1 MEPKDI
7 PLSAE
12 MSKVFDSSLNAQI
25 ALKLVRLGF
34 PVFPCNSGRLDP
46 KRVKAPLVANGFY
59 SATLD
64 VPQLSYW
71 WSKWPDAL
79 VGIPT
84 GGTSGISV
92 LDGDVDKKTGENIG
106 EQQIVSLGLS
116 HSRALVVNTPS
127 GGIHY
132 YFRHVDGVRSSTGKI
147 ASHIDVRG
155 DGGYTIAPENVLPD
169 GRKYQYEKIT
179 LYEAIIDASL
189 PNFPV
194 RTVKE
199 LAQPAPSPTPTPSR
213 PDLANNGMEQT
224 RATEAETLRFLSEA
238 LKLAPN
244 DLDREDWVK
253 LAASLKVEFDE
264 TLRDEFLDY
273 SLRYVKGDC
282 TTKEATHVW
291 NSAIPHTVTSVAP
304 ALSLLKSRMAEDA
317 WKVLWKNIFSQRDA
331 ENVPQIKTSEI
342 NATPAKEVRENQI
355 DPVDLW
361 DKFAPPELPRG
372 LLPKIIEEFAVL
384 NGKQMG
390 ADPAGLAMG
399 AVVTCAAAI
408 PDQVRLKVKQHDDWF
423 ESARIW
429 SALVGPPS
437 TKKSPIIDRAT
448 AALSKLDVKMM
459 ATWLESIRKFDAL
472 DVEEKKGKQR
482 PKQTRLRLEDTTVE
496 AAQQVLE
503 GSPWGILMLQDELS
517 GFFGA
522 MDKYNGGKGAQA
534 DRAFWLRS
542 YNGGNYAVNRV
553 SRGAAIIHN
562 VSVSML
568 GGIQP
573 EPIRKIAGDAI
584 DDGLLQ
590 RLFPILLDTASIGVD
605 EPMPPINQDY
615 EKLIGWLRKL
625 IPHGIAQDGYWSFSA
640 DAQLIRRELE
650 AQHLSLQTLENIN
663 RKLASHIGKYDGL
676 FARLCLIWHFVE
688 YFDPTSTKCSK
699 SAIPIE
705 ISGATAKRVAGFL
718 HEFLLPHA
726 LAFYSGVLSL
736 SDEHDR
742 LQSLA
747 GYILAR
753 HLEVVKNRHV
763 QRGDRQMRGLKDHEI
778 RVIFEQLEAL
788 GWLKRVDPP
797 KPSSPPHWH
806 VNPVVHIKFEA
817 RANQERKRRQ
827 ETQKVIQEIVRKDRL

>member
-1 MEPKDI
+1 MAPHDI
-7 PLSAE
+7 SLPYGMKPSEIATKLIANGYLPCPLQPRSKAITVPNWTRRTFLPEDFGPDRGVGLKTGNGLVALDIDVYDATMAE
-12 MSKVFDSSLNAQI
+12 E
-25 ALKLVRLGF
+25 LVRVAVDIFGPTLIREGQSPKKALLYRSYALNQKFEIRLNKTQMTPDKKSNKIELLSLGQQVVVAAIH
-34 PVFPCNSGRLDP
+34 PETGLPYKWLGEAPWMSSG
-46 KRVKAPLVANGFY
+46 V
-59 SATLD
+59 TLD
-64 VPQLSYW
+64 DLPEITKDKWSSFQAALSDVA
-71 WSKWPDAL
+71 DAL
-79 VGIPT
+79 
-84 GGTSGISV
+84 
-92 LDGDVDKKTGENIG
+92 
-106 EQQIVSLGLS
+106 
-116 HSRALVVNTPS
+116 
-127 GGIHY
+127 
-132 YFRHVDGVRSSTGKI
+132 
-147 ASHIDVRG
+147 
-155 DGGYTIAPENVLPD
+155 
-169 GRKYQYEKIT
+169 
-179 LYEAIIDASL
+179 
-189 PNFPV
+189 
-194 RTVKE
+194 
-199 LAQPAPSPTPTPSR
+199 PSPSPVPAR
-213 PDLANNGMEQT
+213 PDLGNNGMEQT
-224 RATEAETLRFLSEA
+224 RATEAETLSFLSEA

-244 DLDREDWVK
+244 DLDRAEWVK
-253 LAASLKVEFDE
+253 LAASLKVEFGD
-264 TLRDEFLDY
+264 TLRDEFLAY

-304 ALSLLKSRMAEDA
+304 ALSLLKGQMAEDA
-317 WKVLWKNIFSQRDA
+317 WKVLWRNIFKQRDA
-331 ENVPQIKTSEI
+331 ENVPHITSPEM
-342 NATPAKEVRENQI
+342 NETRPKEVHEKQI

-361 DKFAPPELPRG
+361 DKFDPPELPRG
-372 LLPKIIEEFAVL
+372 LLPKIIEDFAVL
-384 NGKQMG
+384 NGNQMG

-472 DVEEKKGKQR
+472 DAEEKKGKQR

-553 SRGAAIIHN
+553 TRGAAIIHN

-573 EPIRKIAGDAI
+573 EPIRKIAGDAV

-625 IPHGIAQDGYWSFSA
+625 IPHGISQDGYWSFSA

-747 GYILAR
+747 GYILA
-753 HLEVVKNRHV
+753 HKLEVVKNRHMH
-763 QRGDRQMRGLKDHEI
+763 RGDRQMRKLTDREI
-778 RVIFEQLEAL
+778 RVVFEQLEAL
-788 GWLKRVDPP
+788 GWLERLDPP

>member
-7 PLSAE
+7 SLSAE
-12 MSKVFDSSLNAQI
+12 MSRVFESSLNAQI

-34 PVFPCNSGRLDP
+34 PVFPCNSGRSNP
-46 KRVKAPLVANGFY
+46 KKVKTPLVAHGFK
-59 SATLD
+59 SATSVLE
-64 VPQLSYW
+64 QIYRW
-71 WSKWPDAL
+71 WHKWPDAL

-84 GGTSGISV
+84 GEISGISV
-92 LDGDVDKKTGENIG
+92 LDGDVDKTTGENIG
-106 EQQIVSLGLS
+106 EQQIVSLGLVCP
-116 HSRALVVNTPS
+116 RAIIVRTPS
-127 GGIHY
+127 GGVHY
-132 YFRHVDGVRSSTGKI
+132 YFRHIEGVNSSTRKI

-155 DGGYTIAPENVLPD
+155 DGGYVIAPESVLPD
-169 GRKYQYEKIT
+169 GREYRYDKIT

-189 PNFPV
+189 PHFPFRKV
-194 RTVKE
+194 GE
-199 LAQPAPSPTPTPSR
+199 LTQLSPSITPTPPR
-213 PDLANNGMEQT
+213 QVMAHKGMEQT
-224 RATEAETLRFLSEA
+224 QATQAETLRFLSEA

-244 DLDREDWVK
+244 DLDREEWVK
-253 LAASLKVEFDE
+253 LAASLKVEFDD
-264 TLRDEFLDY
+264 TLRDEFLAY

-282 TTKEATHVW
+282 TTNEATHVW
-291 NSAIPHTVTSVAP
+291 NSAIPHTVSSVAP
-304 ALSLLKSRMAEDA
+304 ALSLLKSRMGEGT
-317 WKVLWKNIFSQRDA
+317 WQELWKNIFNQRDGG
-331 ENVPQIKTSEI
+331 NIPHTTSPVMNE
-342 NATPAKEVRENQI
+342 TPPKEVHEKQI

-361 DKFAPPELPRG
+361 NKFAPPELPRG
-372 LLPKIIEEFAVL
+372 VLPKIIEEFAVL

-423 ESARIW
+423 ESPRIW

-437 TKKSPIIDRAT
+437 TKKTPIIDRAT

-459 ATWLESIRKFDAL
+459 ANWLERVRKFDAL
-472 DVEEKKGKQR
+472 SAEEKKGKQR

-553 SRGAAIIHN
+553 TRGAAIIHN

-573 EPIRKIAGDAI
+573 EPIRKIAGDSV

-590 RLFPILLDTASIGVD
+590 RLFPILLRTASIGVD
-605 EPMPPINQDY
+605 EPMPPINQEY
-615 EKLIGWLRKL
+615 EKLIRWLRKI
-625 IPHGIAQDGYWSFSA
+625 IPHGIAKDEYWSFSTE
-640 DAQLIRRELE
+640 AQSVRRKLE
-650 AQHLSLQTLENIN
+650 AKHLSLQSLERIN

-676 FARLCLIWHFVE
+676 FARLCLVWHFVE
-688 YFDPTSTKCSK
+688 HFEPTVNQCYSSI
-699 SAIPIE
+699 IPKE
-705 ISGATAKRVAGFL
+705 ITGATAQRVADFL

-736 SDEHDR
+736 SDDHDR

-753 HLEVVKNRHV
+753 RLEVVKNRDV

-817 RANQERKRRQ
+817 RGSQERKRRK

>member
-1 MEPKDI
+1 MI
-7 PLSAE
+7 
-12 MSKVFDSSLNAQI
+12 
-25 ALKLVRLGF
+25 
-34 PVFPCNSGRLDP
+34 
-46 KRVKAPLVANGFY
+46 
-59 SATLD
+59 
-64 VPQLSYW
+64 
-71 WSKWPDAL
+71 
-79 VGIPT
+79 
-84 GGTSGISV
+84 
-92 LDGDVDKKTGENIG
+92 
-106 EQQIVSLGLS
+106 
-116 HSRALVVNTPS
+116 VNTPS

-147 ASHIDVRG
+147 ASNIDVRG
-155 DGGYTIAPENVLPD
+155 DGGYVIAPESVLPD
-169 GRKYQYEKIT
+169 GRKYRYEKTT

-189 PNFPV
+189 PDFPALKV
-194 RTVKE
+194 EELTQPFPNTTSTSKRTASE
-199 LAQPAPSPTPTPSR
+199 NSGL
-213 PDLANNGMEQT
+213 EQSK
-224 RATEAETLRFLSEA
+224 ATEAETLSFLSEA
-238 LKLAPN
+238 LKVAPN
-244 DLDREDWVK
+244 DLDREEWVK
-253 LAASLKVEFDE
+253 LAASLKAEFND
-264 TLRDEFLDY
+264 TLQDEFIDY
-273 SLRYVKGDC
+273 SLRYAKGDC
-282 TTKEATHVW
+282 TINEATHVW
-291 NSAIPHTVTSVAP
+291 NTAIPHTVTSVAP
-304 ALSLLKSRMAEDA
+304 ALSLLKSRMGEGT
-317 WKVLWKNIFSQRDA
+317 WQELWKNIFNQRDGG
-331 ENVPQIKTSEI
+331 NIPHTTSPVMNE
-342 NATPAKEVRENQI
+342 TPPKEVHEKQI

-361 DKFAPPELPRG
+361 NKFAPPELPRG
-372 LLPKIIEEFAVL
+372 VLPKIIEEFAVL

-423 ESARIW
+423 ESPRIW

-437 TKKSPIIDRAT
+437 TKKTPIIDRAT

-459 ATWLESIRKFDAL
+459 ANWLESVRKFDAL
-472 DVEEKKGKQR
+472 DAEEKKGKQR

-553 SRGAAIIHN
+553 TRGAAIIHN

-573 EPIRKIAGDAI
+573 EPIRKIAGDAV

-590 RLFPILLDTASIGVD
+590 RLFPISLRTASIGVD

-615 EKLIGWLRKL
+615 EKLIIWLRKL
-625 IPHGIAQDGYWSFSA
+625 VPHGFLKDDYWSFSA

-650 AQHLSLQTLENIN
+650 TKHLSLQSLERVN

-688 YFDPTSTKCSK
+688 YFDPTTTEYPK
-699 SAIPIE
+699 SNIPTE
-705 ISGATAKRVAGFL
+705 ISEATAKRVAGFL

-726 LAFYSGVLSL
+726 LTFYSGVLSL
-736 SDEHDR
+736 SDDHDR

-753 HLEVVKNRHV
+753 QLKVVKNRDV
-763 QRGDRQMRGLKDHEI
+763 QRGDRRMRGLKDHEI

-806 VNPVVHIKFEA
+806 VNPLVHMKFEA
-817 RANQERKRRQ
+817 RAKEERKRRE
-827 ETQKVIQEIVRKDRL
+827 ETKKVIQEIVKKDR

>member
-1 MEPKDI
+1 
-7 PLSAE
+7 
-12 MSKVFDSSLNAQI
+12 
-25 ALKLVRLGF
+25 
-34 PVFPCNSGRLDP
+34 
-46 KRVKAPLVANGFY
+46 
-59 SATLD
+59 
-64 VPQLSYW
+64 
-71 WSKWPDAL
+71 
-79 VGIPT
+79 
-84 GGTSGISV
+84 
-92 LDGDVDKKTGENIG
+92 
-106 EQQIVSLGLS
+106 
-116 HSRALVVNTPS
+116 
-127 GGIHY
+127 
-132 YFRHVDGVRSSTGKI
+132 
-147 ASHIDVRG
+147 
-155 DGGYTIAPENVLPD
+155 
-169 GRKYQYEKIT
+169 
-179 LYEAIIDASL
+179 
-189 PNFPV
+189 
-194 RTVKE
+194 
-199 LAQPAPSPTPTPSR
+199 
-213 PDLANNGMEQT
+213 
-224 RATEAETLRFLSEA
+224 
-238 LKLAPN
+238 
-244 DLDREDWVK
+244 
-253 LAASLKVEFDE
+253 
-264 TLRDEFLDY
+264 
-273 SLRYVKGDC
+273 
-282 TTKEATHVW
+282 
-291 NSAIPHTVTSVAP
+291 
-304 ALSLLKSRMAEDA
+304 MAEDA

-331 ENVPQIKTSEI
+331 ENVPQITTSEM
-342 NATPAKEVRENQI
+342 NATPAKEVHENQI

-553 SRGAAIIHN
+553 TRGAAIIHN

-573 EPIRKIAGDAI
+573 EPIRKIAGDAV

-615 EKLIGWLRKL
+615 EKLISWLRKL
-625 IPHGIAQDGYWSFSA
+625 VPHGFLQDGYWSFSA

>member
-7 PLSAE
+7 SLSAE
-12 MSKVFDSSLNAQI
+12 MSRVFESSLNAQI

-34 PVFPCNSGRLDP
+34 PVFPCNSGRSNP
-46 KRVKAPLVANGFY
+46 KKVKTPLVAHGFK
-59 SATLD
+59 SATSVLE
-64 VPQLSYW
+64 QIYRW
-71 WSKWPDAL
+71 WHKWPDAL

-84 GGTSGISV
+84 GEISGISV
-92 LDGDVDKKTGENIG
+92 LDGDVDKTTGENIG
-106 EQQIVSLGLS
+106 EQQIVSLGLVCP
-116 HSRALVVNTPS
+116 RAIIVRTPS
-127 GGIHY
+127 GGVHY
-132 YFRHVDGVRSSTGKI
+132 YFRHIEGVNSSTRKI

-155 DGGYTIAPENVLPD
+155 DGGYVIAPESVLPD
-169 GRKYQYEKIT
+169 DREYRYDKIT

-189 PNFPV
+189 PHFPFRKV
-194 RTVKE
+194 GE
-199 LAQPAPSPTPTPSR
+199 LTQLSPSITPTPPR
-213 PDLANNGMEQT
+213 QVMAHKGMEQT
-224 RATEAETLRFLSEA
+224 QATQAETLRFLSEA
-238 LKLAPN
+238 LALAPN
-244 DLDREDWVK
+244 DLDREEWVK
-253 LAASLKVEFDE
+253 LAASLKVEFDD
-264 TLRDEFLDY
+264 TLRDEFLAY

-282 TTKEATHVW
+282 TAKEATHVW
-291 NSAIPHTVTSVAP
+291 NSAVPHTVTSIGP
-304 ALSLLKSRMAEDA
+304 ALSLLKGRMAEDA

-331 ENVPQIKTSEI
+331 ENVPLI
-342 NATPAKEVRENQI
+342 TPSKMNETPPKEVHEKQI

-361 DKFAPPELPRG
+361 DKFDPPELPRG

-437 TKKSPIIDRAT
+437 TKKSPVIDRAT

-459 ATWLESIRKFDAL
+459 ANWLERVRKFDAL
-472 DVEEKKGKQR
+472 EANEKKGKQR

-553 SRGAAIIHN
+553 TRGAAIIHN

-573 EPIRKIAGDAI
+573 EPIRKIAGDAV

-590 RLFPILLDTASIGVD
+590 RLFPISLRTASIGVD

-615 EKLIGWLRKL
+615 EKLIIWLRKL
-625 IPHGIAQDGYWSFSA
+625 VPHDFLQDDYWSFSA

-650 AQHLSLQTLENIN
+650 AKHLSLQSLESIN

-688 YFDPTSTKCSK
+688 YFDPTNTKCSK
-699 SAIPIE
+699 SGIPKE
-705 ISGATAKRVAGFL
+705 ISRDTAERVAGFL

-726 LAFYSGVLSL
+726 LTFYSAVLPL
-736 SDEHDR
+736 SDDYDR
-742 LQSLA
+742 LQALA
-747 GYILAR
+747 GYILA
-753 HLEVVKNRHV
+753 HKIEVVKNRHMH
-763 QRGDRQMRGLKDHEI
+763 RGDRQMRKLTDREI
-778 RVIFEQLEAL
+778 RVVFEQLEAL
-788 GWLKRVDPP
+788 GWLERLDSP

-806 VNPVVHIKFEA
+806 VNPLVHIKFEA
-817 RANQERKRRQ
+817 RAEEERKRR
-827 ETQKVIQEIVRKDRL
+827 EATKKVIQGIAKKHQ

>member
-1 MEPKDI
+1 MKPKDI
-7 PLSAE
+7 SLSAE
-12 MSKVFDSSLNAQI
+12 TSKVFETSLNAKI
-25 ALKLVRLGF
+25 ALKLVRLGL
-34 PVFPCNSGRLDP
+34 PVLPCNSGRIDS
-46 KRVKAPLVANGFY
+46 KKVKAPLVANGFY
-59 SATLD
+59 SATLEIE
-64 VPQLSYW
+64 QLALW
-71 WSKWPDAL
+71 WRQWPDAL

-84 GGTSGISV
+84 GRASGISV
-92 LDGDVDKKTGENIG
+92 LDGDVDKETEKNIG
-106 EQQIVSLGLS
+106 EQQIVNLGLS
-116 HSRALVVNTPS
+116 HPRALIVNTPS

-147 ASHIDVRG
+147 ASNIDVRG
-155 DGGYTIAPENVLPD
+155 DGGYIIAPESVLPD
-169 GRKYQYEKIT
+169 GRKYRYEKIT

-189 PNFPV
+189 PDFPALKV
-194 RTVKE
+194 EE
-199 LAQPAPSPTPTPSR
+199 LTQPCPSTTSASNR
-213 PDLANNGMEQT
+213 PASENSSSEQSK
-224 RATEAETLRFLSEA
+224 ATETETLSFLSEA
-238 LKLAPN
+238 LKVAPN
-244 DLDREDWVK
+244 DLDREEWVK
-253 LAASLKVEFDE
+253 LAASLKIEFGE
-264 TLRDEFLDY
+264 KLKDEFLAY

-282 TTKEATHVW
+282 TTKEAIHVW

-304 ALSLLKSRMAEDA
+304 ALSLLKGRMSEDA
-317 WKVLWKNIFSQRDA
+317 WKVLWKNIFGQRA
-331 ENVPQIKTSEI
+331 SENVPRITSPEM
-342 NATPAKEVRENQI
+342 NAKPAKEALENQI

-361 DKFAPPELPRG
+361 DKFTPPELPRG
-372 LLPKIIEEFAVL
+372 LLPKIIEDFAVL

-390 ADPAGLAMG
+390 ADPVGLAMG

-437 TKKSPIIDRAT
+437 TKKSPVIDRAT

-459 ATWLESIRKFDAL
+459 ANWLESVRKFDAL
-472 DVEEKKGKQR
+472 EANEKKGKQR

-522 MDKYNGGKGAQA
+522 IDKYNGGKGAQA

-553 SRGAAIIHN
+553 TRGAAIIHN

-573 EPIRKIAGDAI
+573 EPIRKIAGDAV

-590 RLFPILLDTASIGVD
+590 RLFPISLRTASTGAD

-615 EKLIGWLRKL
+615 EKLIIWLSKL
-625 IPHGIAQDGYWSFSA
+625 VPHGILQDGDWSFSA

-650 AQHLSLQTLENIN
+650 AKHLSLQSLESIN

-676 FARLCLIWHFVE
+676 FARLCLIWHFVD
-688 YFDPTSTKCSK
+688 YFDPTNTKCSK
-699 SAIPIE
+699 SDIPTE
-705 ISGATAKRVAGFL
+705 ISEATAQRVADFL

-726 LAFYSGVLSL
+726 LTFYSAVLPL
-736 SDEHDR
+736 SDDYDR
-742 LQSLA
+742 LQALA
-747 GYILAR
+747 GYILA
-753 HLEVVKNRHV
+753 HKIEVVKNRHMH
-763 QRGDRQMRGLKDHEI
+763 RGDRQMRKLTDREI
-778 RVIFEQLEAL
+778 RVVFEQLEAL
-788 GWLKRVDPP
+788 GWLERLDPP
-797 KPSSPPHWH
+797 KSSSPPHWH
-806 VNPVVHIKFEA
+806 VNPLVHTKYKA
-817 RANQERKRRQ
+817 RAEEERKRR
-827 ETQKVIQEIVRKDRL
+827 ETTKRVIQSIAKKNQ